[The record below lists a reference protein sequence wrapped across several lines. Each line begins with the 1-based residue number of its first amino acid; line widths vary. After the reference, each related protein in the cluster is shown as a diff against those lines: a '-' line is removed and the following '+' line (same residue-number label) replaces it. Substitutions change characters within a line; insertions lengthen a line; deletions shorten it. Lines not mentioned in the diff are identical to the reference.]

1 MMRLPIFCRSL
12 LFFALMAALLAAAV
26 SAAPPIEI
34 ESDRMES
41 AEQENAIVFRGQVVA
56 RQGDLVIHSDV
67 MTIIYFSEDEKARL
81 SPGDERRLK
90 QLYAEGDVK
99 IETADWIGTGEFM
112 EYFELERKVNLTG
125 NARVWQDN
133 NLVTGD
139 VVTLFLDEGRS
150 IVESGAQPG
159 ERVRA
164 FFYSNGAEGASGPAE
179 FPAPDPADSPPDQP
193 ADSPA
198 MPPAAPPADAA
209 DPGPPEPAGEQP
221 EPPPGPETP

>member
-164 FFYSNGAEGASGPAE
+164 FFYSNDAEGQSAPAE
-179 FPAPDPADSPPDQP
+179 SPAPGP

-198 MPPAAPPADAA
+198 MPATAPPAEAA

-221 EPPPGPETP
+221 EPPPAPETP

>member
-1 MMRLPIFCRSL
+1 MMRFPFFCRSL
-12 LFFALMAALLAAAV
+12 LFFTLATVLAALLAATA

-41 AEQENAIVFRGQVVA
+41 AEEENTIVFRGQVVA
-56 RQGDLVIHSDV
+56 RQGDLVIHSEV
-67 MTIIYFSEDEKARL
+67 MTILYFSEAEKARL
-81 SPGDERRLK
+81 SPGDESRLK

-139 VVTLFLDEGRS
+139 VVTLYLDEGRS

-164 FFYSNGAEGASGPAE
+164 FFYSNGAEGSSGPAE
-179 FPAPDPADSPPDQP
+179 SPPDQP
-193 ADSPA
+193 AESPEI
-198 MPPAAPPADAA
+198 PPAAPPADAS
-209 DPGPPEPAGEQP
+209 DPGPPESTGEQP
-221 EPPPGPETP
+221 EPVPAPETP